1 MARSK
6 IMSRR
11 DIDFCL
17 FEWLKVETLVER
29 DRFQDHD
36 RSTFEA
42 VLRLSE
48 QVASD
53 KFAPVNRITDLDE
66 PFLDADG
73 RVVLP
78 DGVGEAV
85 RAYRH
90 TGLHS
95 AVFDQALGGMQLPF
109 VVRSACAAWFQAA
122 CLSAYAYPFLAEGN
136 ASLVVAHGTREQ
148 VDAYARPIIEGR
160 WFGTMCLSE
169 PAAGSSLADITT
181 RAVRQPDGGYRLR
194 GTKMWIS
201 AGDHE
206 LGENIVHLVL
216 ARTPDG
222 APGVKGISLFI
233 VPRFL
238 LDGAGRPGERNDV
251 SLAGLNHKMGY
262 RGTVN
267 ALLNFGE
274 GAWRPGGRPG
284 AVGFLVG
291 EEGEGLARMFHM
303 MNEARISVGSGA
315 MALGYTGYLHSLDYA
330 ENRVQGRSLG
340 TKQPGGPPVPL
351 VAHPDVRRMLLAQ
364 KAYAEGA
371 LGLVLYA
378 ARLVDE
384 VRTAETEQQRADAHD
399 LLEFLT
405 PLVKSWPSQW
415 CLAAND
421 LAIQVLG
428 GAGYTRDH
436 PVEQFYRDNRLN
448 QIHEGTH
455 GIQALDLLGRKA
467 VRDGGRALGLLAAA
481 VRGTIARGEAAGGD
495 AARYAG
501 ELLGHLD
508 QAVEVTTVLWRD
520 RDPQTA
526 LANATPYLEAMGH
539 LVVAWIWLE
548 QLLAAHGRKGA
559 FYEGKHAAAR
569 YFYRYELPM
578 AAPRW
583 ALLRSLDR
591 TTLDLRPAVL

>member
-148 VDAYARPIIEGR
+148 VDAYARPVIEGR

-222 APGVKGISLFI
+222 APGVKGISD
-233 VPRFL
+233 R
-238 LDGAGRPGERNDV
+238 
-251 SLAGLNHKMGY
+251 K
-262 RGTVN
+262 
-267 ALLNFGE
+267 
-274 GAWRPGGRPG
+274 
-284 AVGFLVG
+284 
-291 EEGEGLARMFHM
+291 
-303 MNEARISVGSGA
+303 SV
-315 MALGYTGYLHSLDYA
+315 
-330 ENRVQGRSLG
+330 V
-340 TKQPGGPPVPL
+340 
-351 VAHPDVRRMLLAQ
+351 
-364 KAYAEGA
+364 
-371 LGLVLYA
+371 
-378 ARLVDE
+378 
-384 VRTAETEQQRADAHD
+384 
-399 LLEFLT
+399 
-405 PLVKSWPSQW
+405 
-415 CLAAND
+415 
-421 LAIQVLG
+421 
-428 GAGYTRDH
+428 
-436 PVEQFYRDNRLN
+436 
-448 QIHEGTH
+448 
-455 GIQALDLLGRKA
+455 
-467 VRDGGRALGLLAAA
+467 
-481 VRGTIARGEAAGGD
+481 
-495 AARYAG
+495 
-501 ELLGHLD
+501 
-508 QAVEVTTVLWRD
+508 
-520 RDPQTA
+520 
-526 LANATPYLEAMGH
+526 
-539 LVVAWIWLE
+539 
-548 QLLAAHGRKGA
+548 
-559 FYEGKHAAAR
+559 
-569 YFYRYELPM
+569 
-578 AAPRW
+578 
-583 ALLRSLDR
+583 
-591 TTLDLRPAVL
+591 

>member
-17 FEWLKVETLVER
+17 FEWLNVDTLVKRER
-29 DRFQDHD
+29 FRDHD

-42 VLRLSE
+42 VLLLSE
-48 QVASD
+48 QVAAE
-53 KFAPVNRITDLDE
+53 KFAPVNRVTDLNE
-66 PFLDADG
+66 PFMDADG
-73 RVVLP
+73 KVVLP
-78 DGVGEAV
+78 DGVADAV
-85 RAYRH
+85 RAYQE
-90 TGLHS
+90 TGLS
-95 AVFDQALGGMQLPF
+95 AAVFDHALGGVQLPF
-109 VVRSACAAWFQAA
+109 VVRAACSTWFQAA
-122 CLSAYAYPFLAEGN
+122 CPSAYAYPFLAEGN
-136 ASLVVAHGTREQ
+136 AGLMVAHGSREQ
-148 VDAYARPIIEGR
+148 VDTYARPVVEGR

-169 PAAGSSLADITT
+169 PEAGSSLGDITT
-181 RAVRQPDGGYRLR
+181 RAVRQPDGTYRLT

-216 ARTPDG
+216 ARTPG
-222 APGVKGISLFI
+222 AAPGAKGISLFI

-238 LDGAGRPGERNDV
+238 ADEAGGPGERNDV
-251 SLAGLNHKMGY
+251 ALAGLNHKMGF

-267 ALLNFGE
+267 TLLNFGE
-274 GAWRPGGRPG
+274 GAWLPGGAPG

-291 EEGEGLARMFHM
+291 AEGEGLARMFHM

-330 ENRVQGRSLG
+330 GSRTQGRRLG
-340 TKQPGGPPVPL
+340 DREPGGAPVPL
-351 VAHPDVRRMLLAQ
+351 VEHPDVRRMLLAQ

-384 VRTAETEQQRADAHD
+384 VRTAETRQARADAHD
-399 LLEFLT
+399 LLEILT

-448 QIHEGTH
+448 PIHEGTH

-467 VRDGGRALGLLAAA
+467 VRDDGRALQLLAAA
-481 VRGTIARGEAAGGD
+481 IRDTVAGARAAGGEAARLAD
-495 AARYAG
+495 VLDR
-501 ELLGHLD
+501 HLTE
-508 QAVEVTTVLWRD
+508 ALEVTAELWRD
-520 RDPQTA
+520 GDPRTA

-539 LVVAWIWLE
+539 LVIAWIWLE
-548 QLLAAHGRKGA
+548 QLLATDGKEGP
-559 FYEGKHAAAR
+559 FYEGKRFAAR

-591 TTLDLRPAVL
+591 TTLDLDPAVL